1 MVRDLEKSASKPGAY
16 AQQLLMAHRQDGR
29 NRVRTQVRTG
39 QNITNY
45 TRGTMNDQLI
55 LDRQRELKESLKAKL
70 EYKTKDKDANKVN
83 STNSCLTG
91 APPGSKN
98 LYPSRPGTSL

>member
-1 MVRDLEKSASKPGAY
+1 MGSLKKPQSSFNHDLEVSSPNKMVRDLEKSASKPGAY

-55 LDRQRELKESLKAKL
+55 LDR
-70 EYKTKDKDANKVN
+70 
-83 STNSCLTG
+83 
-91 APPGSKN
+91 
-98 LYPSRPGTSL
+98 